1 MNDMLFRAVK
11 PEKKKK
17 RNSLVLTD
25 KNTTFEML
33 HIDEWDTASAILIH
47 PHV

>member
-17 RNSLVLTD
+17 KNSLVLTD

-33 HIDEWDTASAILIH
+33 HIDE
-47 PHV
+47 

>member
-11 PEKKKK
+11 PEKKKKKK

-33 HIDEWDTASAILIH
+33 HIDE
-47 PHV
+47 